1 MVEIS
6 GKCCGRDVPTVTSA
20 NLLEGRR
27 SVMNPRLIE
36 EHQWV
41 SGKRRE
47 TGKSDSQ
54 RVAERDRGSVHTAL
68 EGEQKWRLTGEP
80 MRIDW
85 PISSCQRELIW
96 HQQSLYVKKE
106 KGRLDPRVR
115 PRRDA
120 LSSFN
125 ERHTTTAEDTRTR
138 EWLASHTRWRSGG
151 CLGKRGKKEGD
162 GVKIAH
168 NCSQMNVDSWNRL
181 TSWQFAM
188 KIKRK
193 MMHCFMSV

>member
-1 MVEIS
+1 MSEFS
-6 GKCCGRDVPTVTSA
+6 GKCCGRDVTTVTSA
-20 NLLEGRR
+20 NLLEGRC
-27 SVMNPRLIE
+27 SVMNPGLMMEAR
-36 EHQWV
+36 QWA

-54 RVAERDRGSVHTAL
+54 RVAERDGGSVHTAL
-68 EGEQKWRLTGEP
+68 EGEQKRRLTGEP
-80 MRIDW
+80 VRIDR

-106 KGRLDPRVR
+106 KGRPDPRVR

-125 ERHTTTAEDTRTR
+125 ERHATTAEDTRTR
-138 EWLASHTRWRSGG
+138 EWLASRTWWRSGG
-151 CLGKRGKKEGD
+151 CYASGKKEGD
-162 GVKIAH
+162 GLKIAR
-168 NCSQMNVDSWNRL
+168 NSSQMNVDSWNRL
-181 TSWQFAM
+181 TTWQFAM